1 MALTPPFHK
10 RVMIRSKSDC
20 MQSYHVGVFFPF
32 SLQSWLLIGLLDAEM
47 GVGEIFKIH
56 SLLLPAHI
64 ISHHLPVER
73 TNVKDQFPVAPCEK
87 HHTWEEERGK
97 KICYG

>member
-1 MALTPPFHK
+1 MLVYF
-10 RVMIRSKSDC
+10 
-20 MQSYHVGVFFPF
+20 F
-32 SLQSWLLIGLLDAEM
+32 SLLFTALAVNRIIRCGDGW
-47 GVGEIFKIH
+47 GEIFKIH

-97 KICYG
+97 KKDATVDSVSSRKI